1 MSESSRRAA
10 RMARVLKAMA
20 HPLRIWALEELAASG
35 ERCVCELARMSGTDD
50 STMSR
55 HLSHLR
61 LAGLVA
67 DERRGVQVFY
77 RLIAPDVIDLLRGAE
92 TVSGIRARDG
102 SAAVGHT
109 S

>member
-1 MSESSRRAA
+1 MSEARSRAA
-10 RMARVLKAMA
+10 RMARVFKAMA

-55 HLSHLR
+55 HLAQLR
-61 LAGLVA
+61 VAGLVA
-67 DERRGVQVFY
+67 DERRGLQVFY
-77 RLIAPDVIDLLRGAE
+77 RLTAPEIVELLRGAE
-92 TVSGIRARDG
+92 KAAGIRSRDG
-102 SAAVGHT
+102 AAAVRV